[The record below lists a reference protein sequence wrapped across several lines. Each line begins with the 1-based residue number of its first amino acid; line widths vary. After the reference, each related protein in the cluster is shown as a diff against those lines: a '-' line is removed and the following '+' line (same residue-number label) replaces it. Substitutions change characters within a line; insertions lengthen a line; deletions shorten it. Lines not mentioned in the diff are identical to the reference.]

1 MRNDLLLTE
10 AEQRM
15 LSVVELSSLSSELT
29 HFLDWV
35 SELPVPW
42 LVKYFDTGSEL
53 LDWLSAKG
61 TEQIR
66 RLVAVLPSDLQVPY
80 EKLSVQLLRSGTKL
94 LILVGKAYRGK
105 EDRNRKFY
113 LRR

>member
-1 MRNDLLLTE
+1 MRNDELIAK

-15 LSVVELSSLSSELT
+15 ISVVEISSLSGELVD
-29 HFLDWV
+29 FLDWV

-53 LDWLSAKG
+53 LDWLLG
-61 TEQIR
+61 EGMEQVH
-66 RLVAVLPSDLQVPY
+66 RLVAVLPSDLQIPY
-80 EKLSVQLLRSGTKL
+80 ERISPQLLRYGTNL
-94 LILVGKAYRGK
+94 LILVGKVYRGK
-105 EDRNRKFY
+105 EDRNKKFY

>member
-1 MRNDLLLTE
+1 MRNDVVLTE
-10 AEQRM
+10 ADQRT
-15 LSVVELSSLSSELT
+15 LSVVELSSLSSELV
-29 HFLDWV
+29 HFLDQV

-42 LVKYFDTGSEL
+42 SVRYFDTGWEL
-53 LDWLSAKG
+53 LDWLSAEG
-61 TEQIR
+61 AEQVH
-66 RLVAVLPSDLQVPY
+66 RLVSVLPSDLQVPY
-80 EKLSVQLLRSGTKL
+80 EKLSVQLLRHGTKL